1 MKICKRD
8 PIAEISEKLTEELT
22 KQINQHIVDD
32 IKNKFS
38 NYHIEPDK
46 CKKKRKKY
54 EDKFE
59 VRIVGDN
66 VMPYRVQHFIHSLIE
81 KDLRT
86 GKITRK
92 DEHYEYEISL
102 DDIHKVT
109 YIYNPMIDK
118 DKVIRMHQT
127 EEEYKKS
134 QEPLQPVFLNYE
146 LDLTHTPTIGNFN
159 ETIAKGEYYTKG
171 KYYIENNNI

>member
-1 MKICKRD
+1 MNIGGRDDEYEIPKKI
-8 PIAEISEKLTEELT
+8 TEEFT
-22 KQINQHIVDD
+22 NQINQHILDDIIDD
-32 IKNKFS
+32 IKSDIESKFP
-38 NYHIEPDK
+38 YYYCEPDK
-46 CKKKRKKY
+46 RKQY

-102 DDIHKVT
+102 DEIHKVT

-159 ETIAKGEYYTKG
+159 ETITKG
-171 KYYIENNNI
+171 KYYIEK

>member
-8 PIAEISEKLTEELT
+8 PKAEISEKLTEELT
-22 KQINQHIVDD
+22 KQIDQHIVDD
-32 IKNKFS
+32 IKSKFS

-46 CKKKRKKY
+46 RKQY

-66 VMPYRVQHFIHSLIE
+66 VMPYKVQHFIHSLIE

-92 DEHYEYEISL
+92 DERYKYEISL

-109 YIYNPMIDK
+109 YIYNPMVDK

-159 ETIAKGEYYTKG
+159 ETIAKGKYYTKG
-171 KYYIENNNI
+171 KYYIEK